1 MIISPPLAQ
10 SIVEETEGIISR
22 NINFMDGE
30 GKIIASTDPNR
41 IGHFHEG
48 AYNVLQQQRSL
59 VIEEDNELE
68 GTRKGINLPV
78 FLHDQIIGVIGITG
92 EPEEIKQMGEVI
104 QKMTEIL
111 VKEAYLDEQLELEDR
126 AKEAFI
132 DEWIDGKWD
141 NDKLFASRG
150 WILGINVHIPRV
162 AVILDMIGM
171 NDLIYE
177 KLSSYQAD
185 VKGELEIQRFRR
197 AILQEIQSR
206 FPPNSQHV
214 IIPTGSTRYT
224 LLLSVNDQ
232 VPESNRKRKI
242 QFRLEQIQ
250 QAIESTYPFT
260 MAAGIGRMYNTPR
273 EISKS
278 VQESEKALLHSRKQS
293 NLFFYD
299 QLGIES
305 FLYDLSPEVRLDF
318 VERILPLERV
328 EKKDQLIQTLET
340 FYKANGSIQKASSE
354 LFIHKNTLQYRLK
367 KISEW
372 TGYDPRNY
380 EDSVLLQV
388 ALAFYKS
395 NPV

>member
-242 QFRLEQIQ
+242 QFRLEKIQ

-395 NPV
+395 NPT

>member
-10 SIVEETEGIISR
+10 SIVEETESIISR
-22 NINFMDGE
+22 NINFMDSE

-48 AYNVLQQQRSL
+48 AYNVLQRQQSL
-59 VIEEDNELE
+59 VIEEDDELE

-92 EPEEIKQMGEVI
+92 APEEIKQMGEVI

-111 VKEAYLDEQLELEDR
+111 VKEAYFDEQLELEDR

-132 DEWIDGKWD
+132 DEWIDGKWE

-171 NDLIYE
+171 NDLIYN

-197 AILQEIQSR
+197 DILQEIQSR

-214 IIPTGSTRYT
+214 IIPTGSTRYI

-232 VPESNRKRKI
+232 VAEVNRKGKI

-250 QAIESTYPFT
+250 QAIESSYPFT
-260 MAAGIGRMYNTPR
+260 MAAGIGRMYITPR
-273 EISKS
+273 DISRS
-278 VQESEKALLHSRKQS
+278 VQEAEKALLHSRKQS

-305 FLYDLSPEVRLDF
+305 FVYDLAPEVRLDF
-318 VERILPLERV
+318 VERILPLEQL
-328 EKKDQLIQTLET
+328 EKKDQMIETLEA
-340 FYKANGSIQKASSE
+340 FYKANGSIQKASSD
-354 LFIHKNTLQYRLK
+354 LYIHKNTLQYRLK
-367 KISEW
+367 KISEF

-380 EDSVLLQV
+380 EDAVLLQV

-395 NPV
+395 TPT